1 MTAIIVI
8 TLFAI
13 PLYWLF
19 RRMDHH
25 AQILKDS
32 EDEK

>member
-1 MTAIIVI
+1 MSAIVPII
-8 TLFAI
+8 LFAI

-25 AQILKDS
+25 AQIMKDS
-32 EDEK
+32 EEEK